1 MAASSATPS
10 GTPPPPIGDSK
21 KHHLLEIAPFGSPRA
36 DRNRVAVF
44 LLADWREAPR
54 KSSQPL
60 QPVPILSRRPEIVAP
75 EAKDGRNASDYDL
88 IRLRGMDNPA
98 LRCSSASSRSVKK
111 TTSRPA
117 HRNAPSR

>member
-21 KHHLLEIAPFGSPRA
+21 KHHLLEIAPSAVPAQTGTGGSFFA
-36 DRNRVAVF
+36 GG
-44 LLADWREAPR
+44 LARGAP
-54 KSSQPL
+54 QILPAA